1 MVNADRSE
9 KWPSGELVRATT
21 ARQIGWLTILVLLAG
36 CGGAAATP
44 TPALDVAAT
53 QTRTLELAQRATPT
67 APTVAPAPTD
77 TPAPTATRTATPAPT
92 ATPLRQLVQSGACR
106 MAVPAGFMEERPG
119 GGYYPAA
126 DRSGFASLD
135 WPAADSI
142 DGAATLVRADLGRAL
157 ANFRETGASRGAGNA
172 RIDFT
177 GEAEGRPGKGTAYL
191 IQFARS
197 ICAAT
202 LFLVEGSAIPFDA
215 SFTLIA
221 SSMQAVD
228 PPPARPTPTPRSGAA
243 PGQDLRGDSA
253 RLGDHRLEIV
263 EVRPAAAR
271 CMLQQAR
278 RVARQARDE
287 RRNGAMLSW

>member
-1 MVNADRSE
+1 M
-9 KWPSGELVRATT
+9 VRAAT
-21 ARQIGWLTILVLLAG
+21 ARHIGWLTILVLLAG

-44 TPALDVAAT
+44 TPALDAAAT
-53 QTRTLELAQRATPT
+53 QTRTLELARRATPT
-67 APTVAPAPTD
+67 APTVEPVPTD
-77 TPAPTATRTATPAPT
+77 TPAPTATRTATPVPT
-92 ATPLRQLVQSGACR
+92 ATPLRQLVQAGACR
-106 MAVPAGFMEERPG
+106 MAVPAGFVEERAG

-157 ANFRETGASRGAGNA
+157 ANFRETGASRGTGNA

-191 IQFARS
+191 IQFTRS
-197 ICAAT
+197 ICTAT

-228 PPPARPTPTPRSGAA
+228 PPPARPTPTPRSDAA

-253 RLGDHRLEIV
+253 RRETINSRSL
-263 EVRPAAAR
+263 R
-271 CMLQQAR
+271 CALTKPWAT
-278 RVARQARDE
+278 
-287 RRNGAMLSW
+287 LS